1 MLGSIIYD
9 MAVSKP
15 AINKNIDEIKVE
27 IQKVNEKIDLQKTLI
42 LMSSD
47 TAIIESNDI

>member
-9 MAVSKP
+9 MAISKP
-15 AINKNIDEIKVE
+15 AINKNIDEIKIE

-42 LMSSD
+42 WANSD
-47 TAIIESNDI
+47 TAIIERDNM